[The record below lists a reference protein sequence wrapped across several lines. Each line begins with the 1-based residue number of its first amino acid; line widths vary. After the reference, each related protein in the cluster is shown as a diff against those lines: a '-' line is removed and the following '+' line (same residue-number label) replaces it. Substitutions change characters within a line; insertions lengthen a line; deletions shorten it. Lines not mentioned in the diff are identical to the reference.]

1 MIIFWRVTLLA
12 GCLMLTAC
20 SSTTVNRSWK
30 STEFTA
36 RINTP
41 YIIGIS
47 KDELKRRVFEDRFS
61 DKLSKYGVRGIASYK
76 DLATS
81 KETDKKVIAQKAA
94 ANGAD
99 SVLMVRVINE
109 RTEQVVEPG
118 KITSTSSG
126 PYYAGESY
134 RSRGDYYPEAHY
146 HDYGN
151 YYAQSSQTIYEP
163 PRVTNFKIVTLEANL
178 YDAKSAKM
186 IWSAQLDLVD
196 DAPADKLLQDF
207 INTAI
212 EDMHS
217 KGLF

>member
-1 MIIFWRVTLLA
+1 MKTYLWFTLLA
-12 GCLMLTAC
+12 SCLILTAC

-30 STEFTA
+30 SPDFTT

-41 YIIGIS
+41 YVIGIS
-47 KDELKRRVFEDRFS
+47 KDELKRRVFEDNFS
-61 DKLSKYGVRGIASYK
+61 DKLSKYGVHGIASYK

-81 KETDKKVIAQKAA
+81 KETDKKVIAQKVT

-99 SVLMVRVINE
+99 SVLIVRVINE

-163 PRVTNFKIVTLEANL
+163 PRVTNFKIDTLEANL

-196 DAPADKLLQDF
+196 DAPTDKLLQDF

-212 EDMHS
+212 EDMRS